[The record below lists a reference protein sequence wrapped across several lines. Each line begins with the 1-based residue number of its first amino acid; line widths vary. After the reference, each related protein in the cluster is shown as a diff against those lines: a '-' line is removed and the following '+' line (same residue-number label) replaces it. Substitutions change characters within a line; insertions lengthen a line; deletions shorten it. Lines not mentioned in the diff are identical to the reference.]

1 MRYVWIGL
9 GFLNVALGVAGAFLP
24 VMPTTG
30 FLIMAAFCFAKG
42 SPRLHAWLMNHP
54 RFGPPL
60 QDWQQY
66 GAISRKAKRLAVSMM
81 AASFMITA
89 LIGLSP
95 VVLLIEF
102 TVLACVA
109 IFILTRPDGA

>member
-1 MRYVWIGL
+1 MRYLWIGL
-9 GFLNVALGVAGAFLP
+9 GFLNVALGIIGAFLP
-24 VMPTTG
+24 VMPTTV
-30 FLIMAAFCFAKG
+30 FLIIAAFSFAKG

-60 QDWQQY
+60 QDWEKH

-81 AASFMITA
+81 AASFVISA
-89 LIGLSP
+89 LVGLSP

-102 TVLACVA
+102 AVLACVA